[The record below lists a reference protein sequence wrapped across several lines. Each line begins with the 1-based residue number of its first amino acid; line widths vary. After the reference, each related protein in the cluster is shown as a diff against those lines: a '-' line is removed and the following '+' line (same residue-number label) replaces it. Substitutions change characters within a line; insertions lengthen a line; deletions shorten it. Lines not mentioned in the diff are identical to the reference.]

1 MYISAEP
8 TLVCKVLS
16 PHVFYRTGVPTR
28 TGESES
34 ESGVSFLDPS
44 GRKAEK
50 TVRKVFHAAR
60 CRTHAGTRKGLIQNV
75 NTIEDAGWWSY
86 AFKQGASRATS
97 HPASSVMLAQARARF
112 SPPSVRAA
120 TRSGVR
126 VPLESPV
133 CPCSSVFLRN
143 QLFVRHL
150 WPWTILM
157 LLGLQAETQ
166 RICNE

>member
-16 PHVFYRTGVPTR
+16 PRVFYRTGVPTR

-50 TVRKVFHAAR
+50 NVRNVFHAAR

-86 AFKQGASRATS
+86 AFKQGASGATS
-97 HPASSVMLAQARARF
+97 HPASSACSPKPEPDLAL
-112 SPPSVRAA
+112 PPSEQPPGPAFVSPWKALFTHAA
-120 TRSGVR
+120 A
-126 VPLESPV
+126 
-133 CPCSSVFLRN
+133 SSFATS
-143 QLFVRHL
+143 F
-150 WPWTILM
+150 
-157 LLGLQAETQ
+157 LLGTYGLGLF
-166 RICNE
+166 